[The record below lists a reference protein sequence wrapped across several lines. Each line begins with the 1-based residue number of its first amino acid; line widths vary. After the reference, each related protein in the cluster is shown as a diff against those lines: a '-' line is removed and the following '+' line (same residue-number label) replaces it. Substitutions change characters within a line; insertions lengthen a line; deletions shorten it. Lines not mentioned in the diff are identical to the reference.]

1 MRAYRARYES
11 GRVVPIGEPVIPE
24 GSEII
29 LTILDFP
36 MPNNPAERQHR
47 ALRRFREEI
56 KGCNEPVPEF
66 ERVSLR
72 EVEL

>member
-1 MRAYRARYES
+1 MRAYRARFES
-11 GRVVPIGEPVIPE
+11 GRVVPVGEPAIPE

-36 MPNNPAERQHR
+36 IPDTPVERQRR

-56 KGCNEPVPEF
+56 RNCDEPVPKF
-66 ERVSLR
+66 ERVSFR